1 MNSRPRRPVLDT
13 GQVSQQFT
21 LDSEM
26 CQRERGRCLLW
37 VNSGKAHPSVRFYPR
52 SRHSRAISASP
63 LGAKAD
69 LGSFRDQG
77 FSQGSVGLF
86 KIDRLFPDYVT
97 QESAGKDTVHF
108 ALTEKGHRL
117 VERALK
123 AGRHYYCWQFLSRL
137 NAVHVC
143 ASVRVAHRHDGRTIP
158 FA

>member
-1 MNSRPRRPVLDT
+1 MSA
-13 GQVSQQFT
+13 FT
-21 LDSEM
+21 PEADI
-26 CQRERGRCLLW
+26 R
-37 VNSGKAHPSVRFYPR
+37 VR
-52 SRHSRAISASP
+52 SRQVRLVPKRTSAVSEIKVS
-63 LGAKAD
+63 LREAWVS
-69 LGSFRDQG
+69 LN
-77 FSQGSVGLF
+77 
-86 KIDRLFPDYVT
+86 IDRLFPDYVT

>member
-1 MNSRPRRPVLDT
+1 MSAV
-13 GQVSQQFT
+13 GQ
-21 LDSEM
+21 
-26 CQRERGRCLLW
+26 QRKGSPECPLLPP
-37 VNSGKAHPSVRFYPR
+37 KQTFAC
-52 SRHSRAISASP
+52 
-63 LGAKAD
+63 D
-69 LGSFRDQG
+69 LGKSAWCQSGPRQFQSQG